1 MAYVQTA
8 SPQRGSG
15 IPQQY
20 VQTASPQRG
29 NGVPQQPQQ
38 IQAFGGTPF
47 AKYSRAQQP
56 MQARVNPNIKTLN
69 FSFTLLQPRTEARA
83 VNSKTSTLYNAA
95 PLNFLNPPHYKK
107 T

>member
-15 IPQQY
+15 VPQQY

-38 IQAFGGTPF
+38 MQAFGGTPF
-47 AKYSRAQQP
+47 AQYSRAQQP
-56 MQARVNPNIKTLN
+56 MQARVDPNIQTLN
-69 FSFTLLQPRTEARA
+69 FSFTLLHSRTEARA
-83 VNSKTSTLYNAA
+83 VNSEPSTLYNTA

-107 T
+107 P